1 MRAPSSSSWPVPVSI
16 APDKIGAIQAEFSRE
31 WLRIAASAQ
40 QGSLEPPADRRFS
53 KPAWASSPASLFSA
67 HAYLLSAKAMN
78 QMVEAAEVPE
88 AVRSRLRFSLMQWLE
103 AASPSNFLASNPDAQ
118 QMLLQT
124 QGQSLGNGVRN
135 LLGDLRKG
143 RLTQSDESRFELG
156 RDLGV
161 TPGEVVFQNSLMQV
175 IQYAPQTA
183 KVHKRPLLMVPPCIN
198 KFYILDLQPENSFV
212 RHAVQEGFTV
222 FLVSWR
228 NPLDSDADGI
238 DTATWGDYL
247 RHGVLQA
254 IDVARAVSGQDQINT
269 LGFCVGGTL
278 LASALALARAQGDDP
293 AASLTLLTTLLDFD
307 ETGVLDVFVDEA
319 HAQAREHQLGNR
331 GLMTARE
338 LGTTFSFLRPGELV
352 WHYVVS
358 NYLKGE
364 APPAFDLLYWNADGT
379 NLPGPFFAWYFRN
392 TYLENNLKT
401 PGRIQVDGHGLDLGT
416 LGMPAYIYGSRDDH
430 IVPWHAA
437 YATTRLLRGPMR
449 FVLGASGHIAG
460 VINPPPKKRRSYWNH
475 QDDYPPSGMPGD
487 PASWLDAA
495 TEHPGSWWNDWTKWL
510 ASHSGAQVRARPE
523 LGNAKYR
530 PLEPAPGSY
539 VKVRAF

>member
-40 QGSLEPPADRRFS
+40 QGSLQPPADRRFS

-78 QMVEAAEVPE
+78 QLVEAADVPE

-103 AASPSNFLASNPDAQ
+103 AASPANFLASNPDAQ
-118 QMLLQT
+118 QALIQT

-135 LLGDLRKG
+135 LLGDLQKG
-143 RLTQSDESRFELG
+143 RLTQSDESCFELG
-156 RDLGV
+156 RDLGA
-161 TPGEVVFQNSLMQV
+161 TPGAVVFQNSLMQV

-247 RHGVLQA
+247 QHGVLQA
-254 IDVARAVSGQDQINT
+254 IDVARAISGQDQINT

-319 HAQAREHQLGNR
+319 HAQVRDHQLGGR

-352 WHYVVS
+352 WNYVVN

-364 APPAFDLLYWNADGT
+364 TPPAFDLLYWNADGT

-460 VINPPPKKRRSYWNH
+460 VINPPAKKRRSYWDH

-495 TEHPGSWWNDWTKWL
+495 TEHPGSWWNDWTNWL
-510 ASHSGAQVRARPE
+510 APHSGTQVRARPT
-523 LGNAKYR
+523 LGSADYR
-530 PLEPAPGSY
+530 PLEAAPGSY